1 MQWLWAA
8 LSRWFR
14 PRGAQRSEGVTPGE
28 NMFLFVGLVL
38 LVAIIGL
45 ALFGYFTGRWM
56 EEPPQ

>member
-1 MQWLWAA
+1 
-8 LSRWFR
+8 
-14 PRGAQRSEGVTPGE
+14 
-28 NMFLFVGLVL
+28 MFLFVGLVL